1 MTPILIAV
9 FAGLAFVLGESA
21 LGPLAPFVKTV
32 PAGALAFLVWRQGR
46 STVTTLAVSGL
57 AISALADLLIEF
69 SFLAGLGAF
78 LVAHLFYIAAFTG
91 QDPRFSGLRLLP
103 FAAWAVLVLPVLAS
117 RAGSLALPVCLYGGV
132 IFVMMWRAAA
142 AVKGPFGNA
151 SVMGLVGA
159 ILFGVSDTLLGYSR
173 FVAPLPASNALVMGT
188 YWAAQAL
195 IAASFLG
202 RPREG

>member
-1 MTPILIAV
+1 MTPIVIAV
-9 FAGLAFVLGESA
+9 FAGVAFVLGESA
-21 LGPLAPFVKTV
+21 LGPLGPFVKTV
-32 PAGALAFLVWRQGR
+32 PAGALAFQVWRKGR

-78 LVAHLFYIAAFTG
+78 LVAHLFYIAAFLG
-91 QDPRFSGLRLLP
+91 KEPRFSGLRLLP
-103 FAAWAVLVLPVLAS
+103 FAAWAVLVLPVLAG
-117 RAGSLALPVCLYGGV
+117 RAGPLALPVCLYGVV
-132 IFVMMWRAAA
+132 IFAMMWRAAA
-142 AVKGPFGNA
+142 AVQGPGWNA

-173 FVAPLPASNALVMGT
+173 FVAPLPASNVLIMGT

-195 IAASFLG
+195 IAAGFLH
-202 RPREG
+202 PRRDS

>member
-1 MTPILIAV
+1 VTPIVIAV

-21 LGPLAPFVKTV
+21 LGPLSPFVKTV
-32 PAGALAFLVWRQGR
+32 PAGALAFLVWRKGR

-57 AISALADLLIEF
+57 ATSALADLLIEF

-78 LVAHLFYIAAFTG
+78 LVAHLFYIAAFTAT
-91 QDPRFSGLRLLP
+91 QPRFSGLRLLP

-117 RAGSLALPVCLYGGV
+117 RAGSLALAVCLYGVV

-142 AVKGPFGNA
+142 AVEGPRWNA
-151 SVMGLVGA
+151 SVLGLVGA

-173 FVAPLPASNALVMGT
+173 FVASLPASNVLIMGT

-195 IAASFLG
+195 IATGFL
-202 RPREG
+202 RRRRDT